1 VLYSFREFKTFSS
14 LLQEAKIS
22 SAKKP
27 IKMIFSFI
35 FKIYVKTTK
44 KAPFTK
50 NDAFIFE
57 NFIKN

>member
-1 VLYSFREFKTFSS
+1 
-14 LLQEAKIS
+14 
-22 SAKKP
+22 
-27 IKMIFSFI
+27 MIFSFI